1 LGLETQTDGV
11 GNVLIKKPATG
22 GMNHRKTI
30 VMQAHLDMV
39 HQKNSEVDFDFDT
52 QGIQM
57 YVDGDWVKAKGTTLG
72 ADNGLGVAA
81 IMGVLASDTI
91 KHPAIEALFT
101 IDEETGMTGALA
113 LEGDWLTGEILLNL
127 DTEED
132 DELCIPAQAAGIN
145 FIRLATPTTDDKRLP
160 RVLQNTSGFVYYVSI
175 TGITGAAS
183 AKANNVGP
191 EVARI
196 KSKTDLPVVVGFG
209 IKTPENSR
217 EIASIADGAV
227 VGSAIVEKFADGAS
241 VDEICEFVE
250 SLASG
255 AHAA

>member
-1 LGLETQTDGV
+1 MTSALSTIAPREIWTHFEALNAIPRGSKKEAAVIEFIQNFGAELGLETQTDGV

-91 KHPAIEALFT
+91 KHPAIR
-101 IDEETGMTGALA
+101 
-113 LEGDWLTGEILLNL
+113 
-127 DTEED
+127 
-132 DELCIPAQAAGIN
+132 LCLPSM
-145 FIRLATPTTDDKRLP
+145 KRL
-160 RVLQNTSGFVYYVSI
+160 
-175 TGITGAAS
+175 
-183 AKANNVGP
+183 
-191 EVARI
+191 E
-196 KSKTDLPVVVGFG
+196 
-209 IKTPENSR
+209 
-217 EIASIADGAV
+217 
-227 VGSAIVEKFADGAS
+227 
-241 VDEICEFVE
+241 
-250 SLASG
+250 
-255 AHAA
+255 